1 MEIQVASGVATDLK
15 VLLLAGFVLIGPDTR
30 ERRAGGCTL
39 NLGFDTGRGDF
50 ACIQRRQTIDQ
61 VTVEVICIVGVI
73 VPEHLHSSNEI
84 DPVVQLF
91 GLALRRGAA
100 AVLPRA

>member
-30 ERRAGGCTL
+30 ERRAGGCTV

-61 VTVEVICIVGVI
+61 VTVGGTFYQRE
-73 VPEHLHSSNEI
+73 
-84 DPVVQLF
+84 D
-91 GLALRRGAA
+91 LRQNHAQGWRF
-100 AVLPRA
+100 

>member
-30 ERRAGGCTL
+30 ERRAGGCTV

-61 VTVEVICIVGVI
+61 VTVQPYGSAASAKTGSIG
-73 VPEHLHSSNEI
+73 STK
-84 DPVVQLF
+84 
-91 GLALRRGAA
+91 RRS
-100 AVLPRA
+100 VLKHTHT

>member
-30 ERRAGGCTL
+30 ERRAGGCTV

-61 VTVEVICIVGVI
+61 VTVTQFRRSSTPTVISCIVW
-73 VPEHLHSSNEI
+73 
-84 DPVVQLF
+84 
-91 GLALRRGAA
+91 
-100 AVLPRA
+100 

>member
-1 MEIQVASGVATDLK
+1 MVGLTDSKLHVRLRFATGHCDGGVEIQVASGVATDLK

-30 ERRAGGCTL
+30 ERRAGGCTV

-61 VTVEVICIVGVI
+61 VTVISCIVW
-73 VPEHLHSSNEI
+73 
-84 DPVVQLF
+84 
-91 GLALRRGAA
+91 
-100 AVLPRA
+100 